1 MDLFPIGC
9 GEWRLHLHWDEG
21 RMSLALAFCVAA
33 ILVIGIFSAP
43 WLDWSLAAAAS
54 LF

>member
-1 MDLFPIGC
+1 
-9 GEWRLHLHWDEG
+9 
-21 RMSLALAFCVAA
+21 MSLALAFCVAA
-33 ILVIGIFSAP
+33 ILVIGVLSAP